1 MRLSAIDRKILNCV
15 QKDISFS
22 SRPFKILSEKLR
34 ISEKEL
40 LGRLKQ
46 LSGDGIIRNFGAS
59 LNHKKLG
66 FLSSLVAAK
75 VPLDKVD
82 SIAAKITEY
91 PEVTHCYLRQGEY
104 NLWIVFLC
112 LKKRRWTQFLNN
124 LTRWVGKENIM
135 NLPTRKQYKLK
146 TRLPI

>member
-1 MRLSAIDRKILNCV
+1 MRLSTIDRKILNCV

-40 LGRLKQ
+40 LTRLKQ
-46 LSGDGIIRNFGAS
+46 LSRDGIIRNFGAS

-75 VPLDKVD
+75 VPSDKVD

-112 LKKRRWTQFLNN
+112 LKKRRWTQFLHK
-124 LTRWVGKENIM
+124 LTKWVGKENIM